1 MQHITAIGFDL
12 FETLIVVENL
22 RREEAV
28 GRLMQSLKRSGF
40 TIADESFFPIYR
52 AAARRFMEAAQ
63 HNGQETHN
71 RFWVS
76 TALQELGY
84 DVQPD
89 DTRIA
94 LAVERYFT
102 AFTDYAVPIPGTM
115 TMLAALKGKYRLGL
129 LSNLTHAPAAL
140 HIIDKLGMAPF
151 FRCCGGV
158 GLAGTANCIRGFSC
172 PTGPIR
178 HFQRADGVFVGDN
191 LEADIQGACAH
202 GHATCLDDLCAV
214 AEGTRGQGAGR
225 CAAPCY
231 TRCPHDHQLAGFFN
245 ASRCA
250 IAERVYSPLA
260 GERYLSHIDLG
271 TLLFELLGLLAHAG
285 LERLGIVEALLGRI
299 LTHVLRNLHGTE
311 CGPHRPEM
319 GSFATGTVSS

>member
-1 MQHITAIGFDL
+1 MAACLHPHRSFEAALIREAVTVDAAEAARYSTRQGMLASICGAEGRTVMQHITAIGFDL

-28 GRLMQSLKRSGF
+28 GRLMQSLKSSGLA
-40 TIADESFFPIYR
+40 IADERFFPIYR

-63 HNGQETHN
+63 HNGEETHN

-89 DTRIA
+89 DTRIT

-115 TMLAALKGKYRLGL
+115 AMLAALKGKYRLGL

-151 FRCCGGV
+151 FDAVVVSGQLGYRKPHPKV
-158 GLAGTANCIRGFSC
+158 FLALLDQLGTSKEQ
-172 PTGPIR
+172 T
-178 HFQRADGVFVGDN
+178 VFVGDN
-191 LEADIQGACAH
+191 LEADIQGAQHMGMQPVWMTYVQSQKARE
-202 GHATCLDDLCAV
+202 GRGLADAPPPATPGVPTITNWQDFL
-214 AEGTRGQGAGR
+214 
-225 CAAPCY
+225 
-231 TRCPHDHQLAGFFN
+231 
-245 ASRCA
+245 
-250 IAERVYSPLA
+250 
-260 GERYLSHIDLG
+260 
-271 TLLFELLGLLAHAG
+271 TLLA
-285 LERLGIVEALLGRI
+285 V
-299 LTHVLRNLHGTE
+299 
-311 CGPHRPEM
+311 P
-319 GSFATGTVSS
+319 

>member
-1 MQHITAIGFDL
+1 MPASAQVFEAALIRVVVTVDAAEAARYSTRQGMLASICGAEGRTVMQHITAIGFDL

-28 GRLMQSLKRSGF
+28 GRLMQSLKSSGLA
-40 TIADESFFPIYR
+40 IADERFFPIYR
-52 AAARRFMEAAQ
+52 ATARRFMEAAQ

-94 LAVERYFT
+94 LAVETYFT

-115 TMLAALKGKYRLGL
+115 DMLAALKGKYRLGL

-151 FRCCGGV
+151 FDAVVVSGQLGYRKPHPKV
-158 GLAGTANCIRGFSC
+158 FLALLDQLGTSKEQ
-172 PTGPIR
+172 T
-178 HFQRADGVFVGDN
+178 VFVGDN
-191 LEADIQGACAH
+191 LEADIQGAQHMGMQPVWMTYVQSQKAR
-202 GHATCLDDLCAV
+202 
-214 AEGTRGQGAGR
+214 EGRGLT
-225 CAAPCY
+225 AAPPPA
-231 TRCPHDHQLAGFFN
+231 TPNVPTITNWQDFLR
-245 ASRCA
+245 
-250 IAERVYSPLA
+250 
-260 GERYLSHIDLG
+260 
-271 TLLFELLGLLAHAG
+271 LLA
-285 LERLGIVEALLGRI
+285 V
-299 LTHVLRNLHGTE
+299 
-311 CGPHRPEM
+311 P
-319 GSFATGTVSS
+319 